1 MQNDRTANLTDLIRE
16 VAGYKLVRNEY
27 ETLGLTVPE
36 DILDRI
42 DSLTNRVKRIVRG
55 ELKAK
60 LAELKARKEALT
72 PAEVKLQKVDNEIAE
87 LEKQLA

>member
-1 MQNDRTANLTDLIRE
+1 MQNDRVANISELIRL
-16 VAGYKLVRNEY
+16 VAEAKLVRNEY
-27 ETLGLTVPE
+27 ESMGLGVPE
-36 DILDRI
+36 ELLDRI
-42 DSLTNRVKRIVRG
+42 DSLTGRVKRIVRG

-87 LEKQLA
+87 LEKQLS

>member
-1 MQNDRTANLTDLIRE
+1 MQNDRTANLTELIRE
-16 VAGYKLVRNEY
+16 VAGVKLVRNEY

-60 LAELKARKEALT
+60 LAGLKARKEALT
-72 PAEVKLQKVDNEIAE
+72 PAEVKLQKVDNEIQE